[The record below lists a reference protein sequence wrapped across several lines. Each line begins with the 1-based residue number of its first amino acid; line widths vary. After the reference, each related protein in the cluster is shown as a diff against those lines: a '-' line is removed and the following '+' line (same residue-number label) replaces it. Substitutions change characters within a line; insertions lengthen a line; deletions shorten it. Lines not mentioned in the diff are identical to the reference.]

1 MENLTDIVLEI
12 ADSLLDSAALD
23 SALPGISLAMVLA
36 KVALRWDYPKKG
48 KGEKLSPRQIQWLKD
63 ILGSY
68 YEIQR
73 IGRRKYYTKRKGGSL
88 S

>member
-12 ADSLLDSAALD
+12 ADSLLDSGVLE

-48 KGEKLSPRQIQWLKD
+48 RSERLSQRQIQWVKD
-63 ILGSY
+63 TLDSY

-73 IGRRKYYTKRKGGSL
+73 ICRRKYYTKRKRW
-88 S
+88 